1 MKNINIMLV
10 DDEESF
16 ALTLAERMQMRHA
29 TTTVAH
35 SGQEALDIL
44 AKGTI
49 PDVMILDLR
58 MPGMDGLEV
67 LRRVKES
74 HRKVQIIILTGH
86 GTEKEEEEARRLGA
100 FEYHKKPVDIN
111 VLVDSIKK
119 AFRDKLDEAMV
130 AATMAEAGL

>member
-1 MKNINIMLV
+1 MKNIKVMLV

-35 SGQEALDIL
+35 SGQEALDAL
-44 AKGTI
+44 AKGDI

-67 LRRVKES
+67 LRRVKEL
-74 HRKVQIIILTGH
+74 HRKIQVIILTGH
-86 GTEKEEEEARRLGA
+86 GTEKEEEEAHRLGA

-119 AFRDKLDEAMV
+119 AFREKLEDALV

>member
-1 MKNINIMLV
+1 MKNIKVMLV

-35 SGQEALDIL
+35 SGQEALDAL
-44 AKGTI
+44 AKGDI

-67 LRRVKES
+67 LRHVKEL
-74 HRKVQIIILTGH
+74 HRKIQVIILTGH

-100 FEYHKKPVDIN
+100 YEYHKKPVDIN

-119 AFRDKLDEAMV
+119 AFREKLEDALV